1 MKKTLILGCAV
12 AALAAAPAHSAELRI
27 GFVTTTS
34 GGAAIIGKQMVN
46 AWKLGLEHEGWTK
59 DGDKLGG
66 VPTKIFYGDDQQKA
80 DVGRRVVDRMLKSD
94 KVHLVAGII
103 WSNVLMAVQRPV
115 IRARKGLLITNAGA
129 APMAG
134 KSCSPYFVSTSW
146 NNDQPPEAM
155 GKLMTD
161 EGVKSVYMLAPNYQ
175 AGKDMIAGFK
185 RTYKGK
191 IVGQTLFKL
200 GQRDYQA
207 EISKARA
214 SKADAVYI
222 FAPGGMGIAFVKQWQ
237 SSGAAK
243 DMKMYSVFTVDNLTL
258 PAVGEAALGTY
269 HTNYWNVSSDNPVN
283 QKFLKEYAAKYKSL
297 PSHYAA
303 QTYDAP
309 RLIAAAVKKIDGKIN
324 DRDSLNLMKA
334 MRKVEFPSIRG
345 DFKYNVNGIPI
356 QNFYKREVVK
366 GPDGKPMI
374 KTTGVVLENA
384 KDSYWEQCPKSR
396 RH

>member
-1 MKKTLILGCAV
+1 MKKTLILGCAAV
-12 AALAAAPAHSAELRI
+12 ALAAAPANAAELRI

-46 AWKLGLEHEGWTK
+46 AWKLGLEHEGWMK

-94 KVHLVAGII
+94 KVHVVAGII

-115 IRARKGLLITNAGA
+115 IRAKKGLVITNAGA

-146 NNDQPPEAM
+146 NNDQPAEAM

-161 EGVKSVYMLAPNYQ
+161 ENVKSVYLLAPNYQ
-175 AGKDMIAGFK
+175 AGKDMISGFK

-200 GQRDYQA
+200 GQRDYQV

-214 SKADAVYI
+214 AKAGAVYI
-222 FAPGGMGIAFVKQWQ
+222 FAPGGMGISFVKQWTA
-237 SSGAAK
+237 SGAGK

-283 QKFLKEYAAKYKSL
+283 QKFLKDYAAKFNSL

-303 QTYDAP
+303 QTYDAA
-309 RLIAAAVKKIDGKIN
+309 RLIAAGVKKIDGKIN
-324 DRDSLNLMKA
+324 DSDSLNLMKA

-345 DFKYNVNGIPI
+345 PFKYNVNGIPI

-374 KTTGVVLENA
+374 KTTGTVVTNG
-384 KDSYWEQCPKSR
+384 KDSYWQQCPKSR
-396 RH
+396 QF

>member
-1 MKKTLILGCAV
+1 MKKSLILGCA
-12 AALAAAPAHSAELRI
+12 AIALAAGPANGAELRI

-66 VPTKIFYGDDQQKA
+66 VPTKVFYGDDQRKA
-80 DVGRRVVDRMLKSD
+80 DVGRRVVTRMIRSD
-94 KVHLVAGII
+94 KVHLIAGII

-115 IRARKGLLITNAGA
+115 IRAKKGLVITNAGA

-134 KSCSPYFVSTSW
+134 KQCSPYFISTSW
-146 NNDQPPEAM
+146 NNDQPAEAM
-155 GKLMTD
+155 GKLMSD
-161 EGVKSVYMLAPNYQ
+161 EGVKTVFVLAPNYQ
-175 AGKDMIAGFK
+175 AGKDMLSGFK

-214 SKADAVYI
+214 AKADAVYI
-222 FAPGGMGIAFVKQWQ
+222 FAPGGMGISFVKQWN
-237 SSGAAK
+237 SSGANKA
-243 DMKMYSVFTVDNLTL
+243 MKLYSVFVVDNLTL
-258 PAVGEAALGTY
+258 PAIGEAALGTY
-269 HTNYWNVSSDNPVN
+269 HTNYWDVTSDNPVN
-283 QKFLKEYAAKYKSL
+283 QKFIKDYSAKYGAL

-309 RLIAAAVKKIDGKIN
+309 RLIAAAVRKINGKIN

-334 MRKVEFPSIRG
+334 MRKVEFPSVRG
-345 DFKYNVNGIPI
+345 PFKYNVNGIPI

-374 KTTGVVLENA
+374 KTTGVVVKND
-384 KDSYWEQCPKSR
+384 KDSYWQQCPKSR
-396 RH
+396 RY